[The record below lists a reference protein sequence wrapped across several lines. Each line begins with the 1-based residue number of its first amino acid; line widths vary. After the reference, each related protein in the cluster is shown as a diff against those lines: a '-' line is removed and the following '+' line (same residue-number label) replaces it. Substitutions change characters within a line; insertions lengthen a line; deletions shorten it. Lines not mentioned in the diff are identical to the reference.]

1 MNNPTKLVKT
11 ALENAL
17 NATLLLSLL
26 DYVLSLATSFLGK
39 LRESPTPTQ
48 LLGLLITPLWN
59 LLRGFV
65 TLGLVML
72 LLLAG
77 IVIALFILLMPLLL
91 IVTSPIWIPTAMVL
105 LLVTTLLLFV
115 CGFIVVVVAMVL
127 RAFRSFGSHNPL
139 S

>member
-39 LRESPTPTQ
+39 LRDSPTPAQ
-48 LLGLLITPLWN
+48 LLGLMITPLWN
-59 LLRGFV
+59 LLRRFV

-77 IVIALFILLMPLLL
+77 IIITVFILSMPLLM
-91 IVTSPIWIPTAMVL
+91 IVTSPIWIPTGTVL
-105 LLVTTLLLFV
+105 FLVTAALLFV
-115 CGFIVVVVAMVL
+115 CGFVVVLVAMVL
-127 RAFRSFGSHNPL
+127 RAFRSFGGHNL
-139 S
+139 